1 LASLGRRLGSL
12 LGHRGDVAGAEGV
25 LREALEHSSADGP
38 QRAPILVA
46 MARAVARRNRER
58 EAYRLLGQALELAYR
73 DDAVLVQAEVQLALA
88 ELRRKENNV
97 KSAISALQAVVELL
111 SEQGADATRCASV
124 YLQLVEAQIQDSDF
138 GAADVTLQRAAPL
151 FQESGLPYVQAHALA
166 LRARV
171 QAERGDHT
179 RAAALYREGALL
191 AAHAGAADLVED
203 LEGRAR
209 ELASGS
215 KNRRGESARNAAS

>member
-1 LASLGRRLGSL
+1 
-12 LGHRGDVAGAEGV
+12 
-25 LREALEHSSADGP
+25 
-38 QRAPILVA
+38 
-46 MARAVARRNRER
+46 
-58 EAYRLLGQALELAYR
+58 
-73 DDAVLVQAEVQLALA
+73 
-88 ELRRKENNV
+88 
-97 KSAISALQAVVELL
+97 
-111 SEQGADATRCASV
+111 
-124 YLQLVEAQIQDSDF
+124 
-138 GAADVTLQRAAPL
+138 
-151 FQESGLPYVQAHALA
+151 
-166 LRARV
+166 V